1 MSVAFSEGR
10 YAEAA
15 QLAQAGESA
24 DGYAFAARSQLAE
37 AMSTHGRQPPQELV
51 LAAEHFA
58 LRALSVDPDHVEAR
72 LQLAIALSLKA
83 RPLSPGAALRSGYG
97 EKARVLAESVLRDD
111 PDSFYAHGFL
121 AVWHVEVVRRG
132 GPIGASM
139 LGASLK
145 TARHHYTQARVIRD
159 DDAATHWQYAR
170 GLAAL
175 NPKKHRSVIDAALK
189 RSIAATA
196 RTELEALM
204 QVRAT
209 LLRDCLSAGS
219 ECNAKALAKTLL

>member
-37 AMSTHGRQPPQELV
+37 AMSTHEYQPPQELV
-51 LAAEHFA
+51 LAAEQFA
-58 LRALSVDPDHVEAR
+58 MMALAVEPDHVEAR

-83 RPLSPGAALRSGYG
+83 RPLSPGAALSSGYG
-97 EKARVLAESVLRDD
+97 EKARALAESVLKDD
-111 PDSFYAHGFL
+111 PSNFYAHGFL

-132 GPIGASM
+132 GPLGASM

-145 TARHHYTQARVIRD
+145 KARHHYTQARVVRD

-175 NPKKHRSVIDAALK
+175 NPKKHRSVIDAALNRAISAK
-189 RSIAATA
+189 AQS
-196 RTELEALM
+196 ELEALM
-204 QVRAT
+204 QVRAAM
-209 LLRDCLSAGS
+209 LRDCLDASS
-219 ECNAKALAKTLL
+219 DCNPKALAKTLL

>member
-15 QLAQAGESA
+15 KLAQAGASA

-37 AMSTHGRQPPQELV
+37 AMSTQERDPPEALV
-51 LAAEHFA
+51 LAAEQFA
-58 LRALSVDPDHVEAR
+58 LMALSDDPYHVEAR

-83 RPLSPGAALRSGYG
+83 RSLSPGAALQSGYG
-97 EKARVLAESVLRDD
+97 EQARALAESVLADD
-111 PDSFYAHGFL
+111 PTNFYAHGFL
-121 AVWHVEVVRRG
+121 SVWHVEVVRRG
-132 GPIGASM
+132 GGFGASM

-145 TARHHYTQARVIRD
+145 KARYHYTQARAIRD

-170 GLAAL
+170 ALTAL
-175 NPKKHRSVIDAALK
+175 NPKRHRSVIDAALD

-196 RTELEALM
+196 QSELETLM
-204 QVRAT
+204 QARAAR
-209 LLRDCLSAGS
+209 LRQCLSDGND
-219 ECNAKALAKTLL
+219 CKAKPLAKSLL